1 MKYDKKKKKDLKVGK
16 ELYKTYR
23 EVIPKESCFGAV
35 YLAEGLYIHADG
47 TIDEHPF

>member
-16 ELYKTYR
+16 ELYKIYA
-23 EVIPKESCFGAV
+23 EDIPEESRFGAV

-47 TIDEHPF
+47 TINEHPF